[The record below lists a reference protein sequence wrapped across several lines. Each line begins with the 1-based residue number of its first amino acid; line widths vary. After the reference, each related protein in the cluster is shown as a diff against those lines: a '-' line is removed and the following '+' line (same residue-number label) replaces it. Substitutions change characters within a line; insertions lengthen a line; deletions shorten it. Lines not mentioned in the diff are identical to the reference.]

1 MRVIRAERNLFV
13 PQNPEKPDKNSMR
26 LVPTG
31 LVALVPDEYKMPE
44 GSFKEIGKVKFSKSK
59 KDEE

>member
-13 PQNPEKPDKNSMR
+13 PHNPEKPDKNSMR

-31 LVALVPDEYKMPE
+31 LVALVPDEYEMPE
-44 GSFKEIGKVKFSKSK
+44 GSFKEVGRVKVSKSK